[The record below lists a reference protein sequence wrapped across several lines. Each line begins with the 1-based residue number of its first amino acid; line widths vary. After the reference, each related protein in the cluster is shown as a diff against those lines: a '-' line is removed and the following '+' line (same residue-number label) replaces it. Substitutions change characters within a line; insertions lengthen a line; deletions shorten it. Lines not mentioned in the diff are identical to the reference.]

1 MSKDISAENNLRRLL
16 GALRITRDDLTADQF
31 RCMEWLSES
40 GWRTIDNLEELSLIH
55 I

>member
-40 GWRTIDNLEELSLIH
+40 STISIFPVICVGL
-55 I
+55 